1 MNKQLTDLNI
11 CQYLMKMQ
19 GTGIGRQVLIEYST
33 RSLSNSQSANQMVT
47 NILPL
52 CLCICEDSLSYLEE
66 VGL

>member
-1 MNKQLTDLNI
+1 
-11 CQYLMKMQ
+11 MKMQ

-33 RSLSNSQSANQMVT
+33 RSLSNSQLANQMVT